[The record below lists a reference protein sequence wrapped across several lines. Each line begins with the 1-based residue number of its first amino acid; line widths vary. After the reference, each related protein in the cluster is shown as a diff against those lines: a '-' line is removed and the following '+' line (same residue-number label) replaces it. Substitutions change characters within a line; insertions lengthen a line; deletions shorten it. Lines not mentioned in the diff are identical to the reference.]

1 VIWNGKPLRTNR
13 AEFERSL
20 LYLGHKPGI
29 SVGLS
34 PVENLTLVCRMDG
47 SDTTRIPS
55 ILDELGLGGRL
66 DIMASA
72 LSAGQK
78 RRVGLA
84 RLKLQKHRL
93 WILDEPLTA
102 LDSAGVQWVCS
113 CIERHSADGGMVIF
127 TTHQNL
133 DLSAS
138 SFRTVRLESF
148 S

>member
-1 VIWNGKPLRTNR
+1 M
-13 AEFERSL
+13 ASL
-20 LYLGHKPGI
+20 CEQI
-29 SVGLS
+29 V
-34 PVENLTLVCRMDG
+34 
-47 SDTTRIPS
+47 
-55 ILDELGLGGRL
+55 DELGLGGRL